1 MLRFVKTLTHGASSL
16 VRHIGN
22 LSAWLGLALV
32 LVVSFNVLGRY
43 LAGIGSVALQET
55 EWHLMAA
62 AALLG
67 MSYGL
72 NEGGE
77 VRVDIFYEK
86 MPSRMQA
93 LVDVISTLLLFG
105 VAIII
110 GWLSLAYVQNSYSVN
125 EGSPDPGGLP
135 YRYLLKA
142 VMPVAFLLLAV
153 QAVAML
159 GAAILRFFDPTQDF
173 HH

>member
-1 MLRFVKTLTHGASSL
+1 MLRQINTLAHGASGL

-22 LSAWLGLALV
+22 VSAWLGLALV
-32 LVVSFNVLGRY
+32 AVVSFNVLGRY

-72 NEGGE
+72 NQGGE

-86 MPSRMQA
+86 MPPRRQA

-105 VAIII
+105 VAMIIA
-110 GWLSLAYVQNSYSVN
+110 WLSIAYVQNSYSIN

-135 YRYLLKA
+135 YRYLLKG
-142 VMPVAFLLLAV
+142 VMPLAFVLLSIQALA
-153 QAVAML
+153 MM
-159 GAAILRFFDPTQDF
+159 GEAIVRLFTPSQDPT
-173 HH
+173 

>member
-1 MLRFVKTLTHGASSL
+1 MAHGASGL
-16 VRHIGN
+16 VRHVGN
-22 LSAWLGLALV
+22 LCAWLGLALV

-62 AALLG
+62 AALMG

-72 NEGGE
+72 NQGGE
-77 VRVDIFYEK
+77 VRVDIFHEK
-86 MPSRMQA
+86 MSPRLQA

-105 VAIII
+105 VAIVI
-110 GWLSLAYVQNSYSVN
+110 GYLSLAYVQSSYSIN

-135 YRYLLKA
+135 NRYLLKS
-142 VMPVAFLLLAV
+142 VMPVAFLMLAI
-153 QAVAML
+153 QAISML
-159 GAAILRFFDPTQDF
+159 GAAILRLFDPTNTTN
-173 HH
+173 